1 MSSTI
6 DQSNKIALTQ
16 YSKGAGCGCKIAPS
30 VLSEILAQHSVGI
43 STPKL
48 LVGND
53 TKDDA
58 AVYQIDEQNALISTT
73 DFFLPIVD
81 DPFQFGQIAAANAIS
96 DVYAMGGNPLFALA
110 VLGWPIDTIPVSAA
124 QEVMA
129 GARAVCAE
137 AGIVMA
143 GGHSIDSK
151 DPIFGLVVNGMVAI
165 ENLKRNNSAKAGD
178 ILLLTKPLGVGILAT
193 AQKEFTQIFPKPG
206 WVEHE
211 PEDIWQGAITTLR
224 QALEKAGVT
233 VHRIVPEL
241 PLTEGPLKL
250 TALGDADTGWLWMN
264 HPERGIWGQPLHGLH
279 PQSLTLGFSADELIL
294 ADIQAEP
301 SLVAKTSELLGQTAQ
316 LMTPGQHWQSAIA
329 SDWDLA
335 QFDLRANNRTRQF
348 KTWQRGANTLWHSP
362 AWRRMVACTCLT
374 CCPRRAT
381 CMPVRAWPTPR
392 PRCWRR
398 SSPAMPSRAAI
409 RSVAKFH
416 RNPK

>member
-1 MSSTI
+1 MSTTTE
-6 DQSNKIALTQ
+6 QNTKIALTQ
-16 YSKGAGCGCKIAPS
+16 YSKGAGCGCKIAPA

-129 GARAVCAE
+129 GARSVCAE

-193 AQKEFTQIFPKPG
+193 AQKKQLI
-206 WVEHE
+206 E
-211 PEDIWQGAITTLR
+211 PADLDLLVKQLTTLNKVGA
-224 QALEKAGVT
+224 QMGKVKGVHAMTDVTGFGILGHLIEMMEGSGLGATIHYNQLPILEAAKKYLAQKAIPDATYRNWNAYNQQVAFGAGVN
-233 VHRIVPEL
+233 VMEAFQIL
-241 PLTEGPLKL
+241 PDPQTNG
-250 TALGDADTGWLWMN
+250 
-264 HPERGIWGQPLHGLH
+264 GL
-279 PQSLTLGFSADELIL
+279 LI
-294 ADIQAEP
+294 A
-301 SLVAKTSELLGQTAQ
+301 V
-316 LMTPGQHWQSAIA
+316 
-329 SDWDLA
+329 
-335 QFDLRANNRTRQF
+335 
-348 KTWQRGANTLWHSP
+348 SP
-362 AWRRMVACTCLT
+362 ASLEEVQSILKEAGIDNTDPIGVCTELE
-374 CCPRRAT
+374 
-381 CMPVRAWPTPR
+381 
-392 PRCWRR
+392 
-398 SSPAMPSRAAI
+398 
-409 RSVAKFH
+409 AK
-416 RNPK
+416 RIQVNV